1 MNSPT
6 SNDHSA
12 HVRNMVQPMTPEQLS
27 ALRIAAEA
35 RWRLN
40 GIRDLLDAVDE
51 IERLQSEL
59 AALNAPHC
67 CAECEH
73 LKETDEFVRYCT
85 AAPIYIGNIETP
97 WLCGHF
103 KAKGPR

>member
-1 MNSPT
+1 
-6 SNDHSA
+6 
-12 HVRNMVQPMTPEQLS
+12 MTPEQLS

-59 AALNAPHC
+59 ATATRT
-67 CAECEH
+67 AEEQTLTILELEKELAR
-73 LKETDEFVRYCT
+73 LK
-85 AAPIYIGNIETP
+85 TP
-97 WLCGHF
+97 
-103 KAKGPR
+103 PRCPKR